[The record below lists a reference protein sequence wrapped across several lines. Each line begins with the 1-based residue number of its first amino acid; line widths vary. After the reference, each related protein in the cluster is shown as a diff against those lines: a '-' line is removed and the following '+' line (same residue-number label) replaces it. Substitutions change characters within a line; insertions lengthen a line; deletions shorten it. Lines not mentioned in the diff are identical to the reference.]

1 MPEDIQL
8 PEIPRELPSLQDDE
22 SNQLLERVIEV
33 LESIDKSI
41 DFLSAAMTGM
51 DPLEIQMG
59 QAALGRLALPSMR
72 EPPREKESKVAENI
86 VVSNALLEEIIEE
99 TFRKLCRQ
107 SMQDVSQAEGHCST
121 ISRAAPTTS
130 CQWPRS

>member
-99 TFRKLCRQ
+99 EIIKVLKERVK
-107 SMQDVSQAEGHCST
+107 
-121 ISRAAPTTS
+121 
-130 CQWPRS
+130 